1 VPVII
6 RGPWNA
12 PAITPDLTGVAQRAL
27 EDPEAFK
34 EEVEQQ
40 IDQLGE
46 AGKAIKKGGDPQKM
60 LEGLLGGQGGGGQG
74 GDPARKLL
82 KGLFGN

>member
-1 VPVII
+1 M
-6 RGPWNA
+6 
-12 PAITPDLTGVAQRAL
+12 TPDLTGVAQRAL

-46 AGKAIKKGGDPQKM
+46 AGKAIKKGDPQRCSRVCWA
-60 LEGLLGGQGGGGQG
+60 GRARARRRPG
-74 GDPARKLL
+74 RKL
-82 KGLFGN
+82 